1 MKVVLEDGFALDID
15 DKKLDDYELMEAL
28 TDIDKGK
35 AARITDAV
43 DILLG
48 EEKKRLF
55 EHIREEKGY
64 VSMEVVQNALLEVIT
79 GLKNGKNS

>member
-1 MKVVLEDGFALDID
+1 MQVVLKDGFSLDID

-48 EEKKRLF
+48 EEKSRLF

>member
-1 MKVVLEDGFALDID
+1 MQVVLKDGFSLEID

-48 EEKKRLF
+48 EEKSRLF

>member
-1 MKVVLEDGFALDID
+1 MQVVLKDGFSLEID

-48 EEKKRLF
+48 EEKSRLF
-55 EHIREEKGY
+55 EHIRKEKGY
-64 VSMEVVQNALLEVIT
+64 VSMEVVRNALLEVIK

>member
-1 MKVVLEDGFALDID
+1 MQVVLKDGFSLEID

-48 EEKKRLF
+48 EEKRRLF
-55 EHIREEKGY
+55 EHIRKEKGY

>member
-1 MKVVLEDGFALDID
+1 MQVVLKDGFSLDID

-48 EEKKRLF
+48 EEKSRLF

-64 VSMEVVQNALLEVIT
+64 VSMEVVKNALLEVIT

>member
-35 AARITDAV
+35 TGRITDAV

-48 EEKKRLF
+48 EEKKHLF
-55 EHIREEKGY
+55 DHIREEKGY
-64 VSMEVVQNALLEVIT
+64 VSMEAVQNALLGVIT